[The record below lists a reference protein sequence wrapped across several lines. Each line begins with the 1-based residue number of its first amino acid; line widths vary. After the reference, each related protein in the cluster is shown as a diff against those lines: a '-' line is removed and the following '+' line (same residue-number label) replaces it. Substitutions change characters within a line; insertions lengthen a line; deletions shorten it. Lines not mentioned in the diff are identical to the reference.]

1 MYTEC
6 WWEKSS
12 VIDQLFEC
20 PTAFEYVQT
29 TRLLRHKPY
38 SSTVKYWADQF
49 NFKTNL
55 NLDFPKTQL
64 KSLKTHN
71 CRIEITNLMLG
82 LTGNL
87 GVLPFVYTQKIR
99 QAPRKKRDEIHA
111 FLDLFNHKLNAQYI
125 DASLCLH
132 LPIRYE
138 IEEDNLYLDIL
149 HNLTG
154 YIRSQHEQ
162 YTLDDYFAE
171 FSGLMQGQSNSAY
184 SLKTIIMA
192 IFKVH
197 AEIKEFK
204 AERFELAPEQRV
216 ALGETALLGVNSFC
230 GSKLTQLEGKIE
242 IIIGPLS
249 HQQYQLFLPQQTLS
263 LQLQKLLMSW
273 CTPSLLI
280 DVRLILEKKAISP
293 LRLNSSHCS
302 GLGQMSFVA
311 DQSERDRQDLCYGL
325 IKEDLA

>member
-1 MYTEC
+1 MYTKC

-20 PTAFEYVQT
+20 PTAFEYIQT
-29 TRLLRHKPY
+29 TRLLRHRPY
-38 SSTVKYWADQF
+38 LSKVKYWAEDF
-49 NFKTNL
+49 NFTTS
-55 NLDFPKTQL
+55 LDLGFPKTQL
-64 KSLKTHN
+64 KNLKNNNDH
-71 CRIEITNLMLG
+71 IEITNLMIG

-87 GVLPFVYTQKIR
+87 GGLPFVYTQKIS
-99 QAPRKKRDEIHA
+99 QAARKKRDEIQA
-111 FLDLFNHKLNAQYI
+111 FLNLFNNKLNAQYI

-132 LPIRYE
+132 LPLRYE
-138 IEEDNLYLDIL
+138 LEEDNLYLDIL

-204 AERFELAPEQRV
+204 AERFELANEQRGS
-216 ALGETALLGVNSFC
+216 LGQTTLLGINSFC
-230 GSKLTQLEGKIE
+230 GSKLTQLEGRIE
-242 IIIGPLS
+242 IVIGPLS
-249 HQQYQLFLPQQTLS
+249 HQQYQQFLPQQLLS
-263 LQLQKLLMSW
+263 LQLKKMLHSW
-273 CTPSLLI
+273 CTPTLLV
-280 DVRLILEKKAISP
+280 DLRLILKRNDLMS
-293 LRLNSSHCS
+293 LSLNSSHCN
-302 GLGQMSFVA
+302 GLGEMSFLDV
-311 DQSERDRQDLCYGL
+311 QSEFDRQDLCYGL
-325 IKEDLA
+325 INEDLR